1 MEETISKIVEE
12 WFLTEPL
19 LFSAWCTHTLAENT
33 RMNVPM
39 RTGKMRIEYNS
50 DMMKDW
56 GRRQIEERLRFEII
70 RILLGHPYQRQPHK
84 AKKATL
90 GIASDVTLTS
100 SYHNISTI
108 SLPKGLRFNIGLCFE
123 EYYAIVKDFLDTNMQ
138 SLPYDI
144 VGEIDDGGGGQSDD
158 AESGGESDGS
168 NEQENDENGSGQND
182 DAENRPC
189 QRDEPEEG
197 CKKND
202 REEQDEQPE
211 REDDTLQQV
220 ANLAAESAELWEEDQ
235 LASEQLKETVR
246 RAQRCRQWG
255 SIGGRLK
262 EKIEATTIVRIDYR
276 SILSGFRASVLSSKR
291 SRTRMI
297 PSRRYGF
304 QYMGSKRDFA
314 TRLLVAVDVSGSV
327 NNRQV
332 SQALSI
338 INRFFKYG
346 VECID
351 IIQFDVG
358 LQGDVLTMKKAR
370 KSLKI
375 SGRGGTD
382 FQAPFDFF
390 FENRYDGLIMITDG
404 YAPKPSFP
412 KRFHGNILWMI
423 YNEDAFGGQGFY
435 DLDDAQ
441 RWIASMPRSK
451 YTVLPPI

>member
-1 MEETISKIVEE
+1 MERELEHR
-12 WFLTEPL
+12 L
-19 LFSAWCTHTLAENT
+19 LIGRLAFEARQRT
-33 RMNVPM
+33 R
-39 RTGKMRIEYNS
+39 
-50 DMMKDW
+50 
-56 GRRQIEERLRFEII
+56 ERLEIKMI
-70 RILLGHPYQRQPHK
+70 DG
-84 AKKATL
+84 TL
-90 GIASDVTLTS
+90 PQVS
-100 SYHNISTI
+100 
-108 SLPKGLRFNIGLCFE
+108 
-123 EYYAIVKDFLDTNMQ
+123 
-138 SLPYDI
+138 
-144 VGEIDDGGGGQSDD
+144 
-158 AESGGESDGS
+158 
-168 NEQENDENGSGQND
+168 
-182 DAENRPC
+182 
-189 QRDEPEEG
+189 EP
-197 CKKND
+197 
-202 REEQDEQPE
+202 
-211 REDDTLQQV
+211 
-220 ANLAAESAELWEEDQ
+220 
-235 LASEQLKETVR
+235 
-246 RAQRCRQWG
+246 
-255 SIGGRLK
+255 
-262 EKIEATTIVRIDYR
+262 
-276 SILSGFRASVLSSKR
+276 LSSKR

-423 YNEDAFGGQGFY
+423 YDKDAFGGQGFY

>member
-1 MEETISKIVEE
+1 M
-12 WFLTEPL
+12 
-19 LFSAWCTHTLAENT
+19 
-33 RMNVPM
+33 
-39 RTGKMRIEYNS
+39 
-50 DMMKDW
+50 
-56 GRRQIEERLRFEII
+56 
-70 RILLGHPYQRQPHK
+70 
-84 AKKATL
+84 
-90 GIASDVTLTS
+90 TS

-108 SLPKGLRFNIGLCFE
+108 SLPKGLRFDSGLCFE

-138 SLPYDI
+138 SPPYDI

-168 NEQENDENGSGQND
+168 NEQENDKNGSGQND

-211 REDDTLQQV
+211 REDSTLQQV
-220 ANLAAESAELWEEDQ
+220 TDLAAESAELWEEDQ

-246 RAQRCRQWG
+246 RAQRCRQWE
-255 SIGGRLK
+255 SIGGKLK

-291 SRTRMI
+291 
-297 PSRRYGF
+297 Y
-304 QYMGSKRDFA
+304 FA

-327 NNRQV
+327 DNRQV

-346 VECID
+346 VECVD

-382 FQAPFDFF
+382 FQAPLDFF

-412 KRFHGNILWMI
+412 KKFHGNVLWMI
-423 YNEDAFGGQGFY
+423 YDKDAFGGQGFY

-441 RWIASMPRSK
+441 KWIASMPRFQVYSFTSDIDDWK
-451 YTVLPPI
+451 MMVEYSQSRY

>member
-1 MEETISKIVEE
+1 M
-12 WFLTEPL
+12 
-19 LFSAWCTHTLAENT
+19 
-33 RMNVPM
+33 
-39 RTGKMRIEYNS
+39 
-50 DMMKDW
+50 
-56 GRRQIEERLRFEII
+56 
-70 RILLGHPYQRQPHK
+70 
-84 AKKATL
+84 
-90 GIASDVTLTS
+90 
-100 SYHNISTI
+100 
-108 SLPKGLRFNIGLCFE
+108 
-123 EYYAIVKDFLDTNMQ
+123 
-138 SLPYDI
+138 
-144 VGEIDDGGGGQSDD
+144 
-158 AESGGESDGS
+158 
-168 NEQENDENGSGQND
+168 
-182 DAENRPC
+182 
-189 QRDEPEEG
+189 
-197 CKKND
+197 
-202 REEQDEQPE
+202 
-211 REDDTLQQV
+211 
-220 ANLAAESAELWEEDQ
+220 ANQAAESAELWEEDQ

-255 SIGGRLK
+255 SIGGKLK

-327 NNRQV
+327 DNRQV

-346 VECID
+346 VQRID

-423 YNEDAFGGQGFY
+423 YDEEAFGGQGFY

-441 RWIASMPRSK
+441 KWIASMPRSK